1 LQETL
6 IQLAIFIMAGFLGF
20 ELISRVPNLLH
31 TPLMSATNAIH
42 GIILVG
48 GMITIAADGPAWVKF
63 VGFLAVFFGALMSA
77 TNAIHGIILVGGM
90 ITIAADGPAWVK
102 FVGFLAVFF
111 GALNVVGGFW
121 VTNRMLSMFRPPK
134 ARVKKRK
141 G

>member
-1 LQETL
+1 MTELL
-6 IQLAIFIMAGFLGF
+6 AQLAVLILAAFLGF

-48 GMITIAADGPAWVKF
+48 GMITLAADGPLAIKA
-63 VGFLAVFFGALMSA
+63 VGFLAVA
-77 TNAIHGIILVGGM
+77 
-90 ITIAADGPAWVK
+90 
-102 FVGFLAVFF
+102 F

-121 VTNRMLSMFRPPK
+121 VTNRMLGMFRPPLK
-134 ARVKKRK
+134 RVKKRRE